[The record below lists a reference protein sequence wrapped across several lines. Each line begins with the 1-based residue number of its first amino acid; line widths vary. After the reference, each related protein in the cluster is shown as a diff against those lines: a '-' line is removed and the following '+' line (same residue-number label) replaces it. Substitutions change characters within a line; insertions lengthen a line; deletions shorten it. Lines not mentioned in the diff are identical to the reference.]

1 MRARTLAAGVV
12 AAALLAYCAGGKT
25 QAGEVITSF
34 DQPSL
39 GVGMICNTADQAQQY
54 LQLRAEGAAAADAL
68 QKVNDGA
75 HDVHACGIAAIAYVR
90 DKMLQCHAV
99 ENKMLEVVRIAVLA
113 GYDGTSWK
121 SLPAMT
127 QYAVMEGQGDAI

>member
-1 MRARTLAAGVV
+1 MRAKTLAAGVMAV
-12 AAALLAYCAGGKT
+12 ALLTYGVSEQT

-34 DQPSL
+34 DQPSV

-54 LQLRAEGAAAADAL
+54 LQLRADGAAASDAL
-68 QKVNDGA
+68 QEVNERA
-75 HDVHACGIAAIAYVR
+75 HDLHACGIAAIAYVR

-127 QYAVMEGQGDAI
+127 QYAVMQGQGDAI